1 VLATARSRLAERAV
15 TEAGAE
21 VLHVGIEGL
30 PAWERET
37 AVAEVIFHL
46 GLPRLDP
53 PLRRRGARRRA
64 AAARAGA
71 EALARIAGGRPVVAA
86 SSGLVYGDRSEPAV
100 DDDPAPGGPA
110 LAAVPL
116 AAEAALAGTGLRAVR
131 LPWVYGPGGGLV
143 RDLIVGLRMR
153 RYRVVGPGDNRWS
166 LLSAEDAAAALVAA
180 ASAPPG
186 AYTAAEDDI
195 PTQLEVVHAICS
207 VPGHPRPDH
216 APPGLAALAI
226 GGAMSEALA
235 ASLAI
240 RTGRLA
246 EGGWAPRRAWR
257 ADLVAIAEGLLPSAG
272 SDR

>member
-1 VLATARSRLAERAV
+1 V

-21 VLHVGIEGL
+21 VLHVGVEGL

-37 AVAEVIFHL
+37 AGADVIFHL

-53 PLRRRGARRRA
+53 PVRRRGARRRA

-71 EALARIAGGRPVVAA
+71 EALARIAGGRPVVTA

-110 LAAVPL
+110 LAAASL
-116 AAEAALAGTGLRAVR
+116 AAEAALAGTALRAVR
-131 LPWVYGPGGGLV
+131 LPWVYGPGGLL

-153 RYRVVGPGDNRWS
+153 RYRVVGDGGNRWS

-195 PTQLEVVHAICS
+195 PTQLEVIHAICS

-216 APPGLAALAI
+216 APPGLAALAM
-226 GGAMSEALA
+226 GGAMSQALA

-246 EGGWAPRRAWR
+246 AEGWAPRRAWR
-257 ADLVAIAEGLLPSAG
+257 TDLVALAEGLLPSEG
-272 SDR
+272 S